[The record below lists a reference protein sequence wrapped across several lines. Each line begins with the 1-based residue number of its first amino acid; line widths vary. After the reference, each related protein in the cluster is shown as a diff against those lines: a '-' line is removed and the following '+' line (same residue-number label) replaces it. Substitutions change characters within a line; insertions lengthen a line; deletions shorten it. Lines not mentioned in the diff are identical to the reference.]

1 MRIVPLVA
9 FAISLSGQAAEVK
22 LLSAGAV
29 GSGVKAAVAAFEAES
44 GHTVK
49 ATFNTAPQ
57 IASRLDAGERYDV
70 VIAPPAA
77 MQRFAAAGKVAA
89 EQVHIGKVGMGVA
102 IRGDAPVP
110 SVADVAAFRDALLA
124 ADSIVF
130 NRASSGQYF
139 EDWLKKQGLYT
150 LLEAKVT
157 RYADA
162 GAVMEH
168 VLKGKG
174 HELAVG
180 PTTEIV
186 DYRDKGLKLVGPL
199 PAAIQNYTSYVA
211 SPGTGVSEAGRAL
224 LRYLASP
231 AARSAFGTAGIE

>member
-1 MRIVPLVA
+1 MKVLLGPMLAVA
-9 FAISLSGQAAEVK
+9 FAASAAEIKV
-22 LLSAGAV
+22 LSAGAV
-29 GSGVKAAVAAFEAES
+29 GTGVKAAVAAFERES

-49 ATFNTAPQ
+49 AIFNTAPQ
-57 IASRLDAGERYDV
+57 ITARLDAGEAYDV

-77 MQRFAAAGKVAA
+77 MQRFAAAGRVGAGQVA
-89 EQVHIGKVGMGVA
+89 IGKVGMSVA

-110 SVADVAAFRDALLA
+110 GVASVDAFQGALLEA
-124 ADSIVF
+124 ESIVF

-139 EDWLKKQGLYT
+139 EDWLKRQGLYGR
-150 LLEAKVT
+150 LETKIT

-162 GAVMEH
+162 GGVMEH

-174 HELAVG
+174 REFAVG

-199 PAAIQNYTSYVA
+199 PAAIQNYTAYVA
-211 SPGTGVSEAGRAL
+211 SPGTNASDAGRAL
-224 LRYLASP
+224 LKYLAGP
-231 AARSAFGTAGIE
+231 AAKSAFSAAGIE